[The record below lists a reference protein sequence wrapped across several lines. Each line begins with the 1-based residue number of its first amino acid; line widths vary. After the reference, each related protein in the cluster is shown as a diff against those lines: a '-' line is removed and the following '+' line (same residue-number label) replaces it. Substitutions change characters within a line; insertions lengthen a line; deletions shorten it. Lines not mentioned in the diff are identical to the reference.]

1 MDMRQLISRINFGSL
16 SSNCNPFDTDFGKSE
31 AQIGFNI
38 INSEWRT
45 GPSKS
50 SWFLGFHL
58 NAFFLQLCWIC
69 QICDCQKLK
78 KIKNNVIIGK
88 REIDTPDQ
96 CHYEE
101 EI

>member
-16 SSNCNPFDTDFGKSE
+16 SSNCNPFDADFGKTE

-50 SWFLGFHL
+50 S
-58 NAFFLQLCWIC
+58 
-69 QICDCQKLK
+69 
-78 KIKNNVIIGK
+78 
-88 REIDTPDQ
+88 
-96 CHYEE
+96 
-101 EI
+101 